1 MNRLTPLS
9 CCLRVLP
16 WALVLAGAVLLFL
29 SLAWR
34 DLSGGDNPNGPML
47 AIGIVLIA
55 LAFAVSCVSDRPRM
69 KSEKAERA
77 EQAAPESAEGQLPLV
92 SI

>member
-1 MNRLTPLS
+1 MDRITPLS

-16 WALVLAGAVLLFL
+16 WALVIAGAVLLFVG
-29 SLAWR
+29 LAWR
-34 DLSGGDNPNGPML
+34 DLAGADNPNGPML
-47 AIGIVLIA
+47 AAGVVLIA
-55 LAFAVSCVSDRPRM
+55 LAFAAACAKDRPRM
-69 KSEKAERA
+69 RSEAVEEA